1 VTEPPFSETIAQGV
15 REGDPDALT
24 AVHRAL
30 IGPLTA
36 YLHAQVLD
44 RQLAEDLASETFLE
58 LVHSCRTITGG
69 PFEIRGWLYRA
80 AHHNLLDHRRYR
92 ARRPVDV
99 VDTVPDGQDHGPSTD
114 DLALAADGVAR
125 VRAALSGLSPDQAQ
139 VLTLRFL
146 GGLSAPEVA
155 TILGKTEGA
164 VRALQ
169 HRAVAA
175 MARLL
180 EDGGVS
186 VHASPTPEPGRWA

>member
-15 REGDPDALT
+15 REGDPDALA
-24 AVHRAL
+24 AVYRAL
-30 IGPLTA
+30 IGPLTG

-58 LVHSCRTITGG
+58 LVHSCRTISGG

-80 AHHNLLDHRRYR
+80 ARHNLIDQRRYR

-99 VDTVPDGQDHGPSTD
+99 VETVPDGQDHGPSTD
-114 DLALAADGVAR
+114 DLAADGMAA

-169 HRAVAA
+169 HRGVAA

-180 EDGGVS
+180 EDPGVS
-186 VHASPTPEPGRWA
+186 VDISSTPERGTWA